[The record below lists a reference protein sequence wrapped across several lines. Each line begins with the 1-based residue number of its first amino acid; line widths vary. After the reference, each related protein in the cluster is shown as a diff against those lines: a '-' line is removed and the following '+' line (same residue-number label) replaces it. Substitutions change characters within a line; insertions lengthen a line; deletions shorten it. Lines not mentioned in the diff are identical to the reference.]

1 MASYHCSVKVGGKGK
16 AGAHAAYISREG
28 KYSGKARYEDL
39 EATAYGNM
47 PSWAAHNAAHFWLA
61 ADEHERANGATY
73 REIEVALPR
82 ELDAAQRRALVE
94 DFIAQEIGDKHA
106 YQWAIHTPKAA
117 LEKGEQPH
125 AHIMYSE
132 RTIDGI
138 ARDPEQYFKRYNGKA
153 PERGG
158 CRKDSAGTEERLQ
171 ATRQRW
177 ADVQNSH
184 LARHGQVA
192 RVDHRSLK
200 EQGIARLVEKHI
212 GASRIMDMDE
222 QDVSALLS
230 RRAAEGALAGAQQE
244 VSNLIDLSG
253 DLAAAMAERD
263 ASHLKIKQGIEN
275 ERIRHAIFE
284 RIGENFTAASR
295 SSAATERA
303 CRFTESD
310 FSGIADNLSAANRF
324 GQVTIE
330 DAHRFNRAGRAVE
343 EAARGQHARRTGGIV
358 DAVGDAIGRIVPEI
372 AGTLARVDIYIVEHG
387 RAQRANALAAQERAA
402 INVQAVAEQRAWAT
416 AIAQVQAEQAAA
428 AAKAQQAFHALARA
442 AEVERKA
449 AWVERGARRRSGT
462 PNRIIRLDQSVQA
475 GRIEYRWTG
484 SGPSAGKIAVIQ
496 KGNKLSAAGRY
507 SPPKAAAMAHIAQ
520 QNGWQSVTITGDAKF
535 KAMVLP
541 ELLARGI
548 IINNLELQPQV
559 QAWQVKA
566 QVDVESNLQANAE
579 RLSAKRQAKH
589 ERQQEKYPTEHAQ
602 RQAERQAAR
611 EQWQEKYEAER
622 RLDEAIA
629 LIKQQ
634 AAAKELA
641 GQAAQNTGA
650 AVAPSAQA
658 KQSTPLAWVVDV
670 PAVVPAPARLDAKD
684 VALFQGAEQAIAAGD
699 MKALAGQLRKID
711 QVERKLIEAVTLAGW
726 DAKRFD
732 EDGASR
738 QLAIH
743 DVNRRREA
751 INAAAKARGE
761 KYIPFAVGHSRTL
774 TSDTYDYQQE
784 QAVHALS
791 LHARSERPEGFFKKQ
806 AGRDW
811 DAKKAEL
818 ETTRAAWAGAVA
830 ARDRAEQAA
839 ITTDNFTFQ
848 HRLDAI
854 RKEHT
859 AKAAAAI
866 AKCAPIKG
874 RLQDFT
880 AERKR
885 IERATA
891 TLSQEKQKELGRERG
906 RSHGISR

>member
-507 SPPKAAAMAHIAQ
+507 SPPKAAAMAHIVQ

-641 GQAAQNTGA
+641 GQAAQNSGA

-711 QVERKLIEAVTLAGW
+711 QVERKLAHAATLAGW
-726 DAKRFD
+726 DAKPFD
-732 EDGASR
+732 EDAASR

-743 DVNRRREA
+743 DANRRREV

-761 KYIPFAVGHSRTL
+761 KYIPFAVGHSTL
-774 TSDTYDYQQE
+774 TSDAYDYQQE

-791 LHARSERPEGFFKKQ
+791 LHARSERPEGFFNRK

-811 DAKKAEL
+811 DGKKAEL
-818 ETTRAAWAGAVA
+818 ETTREAWAGFVA
-830 ARDRAEQAA
+830 SRDRAEQAA
-839 ITTDNFTFQ
+839 TTADHVTFQ

-854 RKEHT
+854 RKEHA

-866 AKCAPIKG
+866 AKCAPIKE

-880 AERKR
+880 AEHKR
-885 IERATA
+885 IEHATT
-891 TLSQEKQKELGRERG
+891 TLSQEKQKELGLERSRG
-906 RSHGISR
+906 HGISR